1 MPDKSLKARLFVDH
15 PLAADQSV
23 SLNGRQAHYL
33 LRVMRSRNGD
43 FVSIFNGRDGEWSSE
58 LQMSQKEPHLVCRQ
72 PIRPQEAGPD
82 VWLLMAP
89 LRPARV
95 EFAVEKAVEL
105 GVSRIVFV
113 MTDHTLPRGVNL
125 KRLQAIAIEA
135 VEQCGG
141 LHIPEIEDVSPLVD
155 ALKNWPSARTL
166 LFCDETTMV
175 ESVPS
180 LQSLPQGPSA
190 LLVGPEGGFSETE
203 RREMMAL
210 DKTLRLSL
218 GQRLLRSETAVVAGL
233 TMINVALAARVS
245 SEV

>member
-15 PLAADQSV
+15 PLAAAQSV

-43 FVSIFNGRDGEWSSE
+43 SVSIFNGRDGEWSSE
-58 LQMSQKEPHLVCRQ
+58 LQISQKEPLLICRQ
-72 PIRPQEAGPD
+72 IIRPQEPSPD
-82 VWLLMAP
+82 IWLLMAP
-89 LRPARV
+89 LRPARA

-113 MTDHTLPRGVNL
+113 TTDHTMRRSVNL

-135 VEQCGG
+135 AEQCGG
-141 LHIPEIEDVSPLVD
+141 LQIPEIEDVSPLAD
-155 ALKNWPSARTL
+155 ALKDWPSERHL
-166 LFCDETTMV
+166 FFCDEKTIV
-175 ESVPS
+175 EPVPS

-203 RREMMAL
+203 RRGMMAL
-210 DKTLRLSL
+210 DTSLRLSL

-245 SEV
+245 SQV